1 MYQQIFEEAQQII
14 AEREKQIDQLE
25 AERKKAQTKADE
37 AANRKAAAEEK
48 ADGKAYA
55 AASADLREQQDIIQM
70 YNKKITNLN
79 SQPLINETEYEL
91 YKRKLFRY
99 LDKINQESK
108 AKLLA
113 VIEPMAKER
122 DRLQNE
128 YNKVN
133 ALVHK
138 LQRDMA
144 KQGDIK
150 IINRPDGRTE
160 KRLVGDDAYLRMD
173 LVYFYNQVLSNKS
186 VLEAKGK

>member
-25 AERKKAQTKADE
+25 AERNKAQTKADE
-37 AANRKAAAEEK
+37 AANRKDAAEEK
-48 ADGKAYA
+48 ANGKAYA
-55 AASADLREQQDIIQM
+55 AASAELREQQDIIQM
-70 YNKKITNLN
+70 YNKKITTLKV
-79 SQPLINETEYEL
+79 QPLISETEYEL
-91 YKRKLFRY
+91 YKRKLFQY
-99 LDKINQESK
+99 LDEINQESK

-128 YNKVN
+128 YQKVN

-144 KQGDIK
+144 KQGDTK
-150 IINRPDGRTE
+150 IINHPDGRTE
-160 KRLVGDDAYLRMD
+160 RRLISDDKYLRMD
-173 LVYFYNQVLSNKS
+173 LDYFYNLVLSNQS

>member
-25 AERKKAQTKADE
+25 AERNKAQTKADE
-37 AANRKAAAEEK
+37 AARDKAEAEEK
-48 ADGKAYA
+48 TDGKGFA
-55 AASADLREQQDIIQM
+55 AANAKLKEAQDIVSM
-70 YNKKITNLN
+70 YNKKLSTLR
-79 SQPLINETEYEL
+79 SQPLIDDIQYEQ

-99 LDKINQESK
+99 LDEINQESK
-108 AKLLA
+108 GQLA
-113 VIEPMAKER
+113 AVLAPMEQER

-144 KQGDIK
+144 KQGDTK
-150 IINRPDGRTE
+150 IINHPDGRTE
-160 KRLVGDDAYLRMD
+160 RRHIGDDKYHKID
-173 LVYFYNQVLSNKS
+173 LIWNYNQMLANKNT
-186 VLEAKGK
+186 LDEKRK

>member
-25 AERKKAQTKADE
+25 AERNKAQNKADE

-70 YNKKITNLN
+70 YNKKITTLH

-99 LDKINQESK
+99 LDEINQESK

-138 LQRDMA
+138 LQREMA
-144 KQGDIK
+144 QQGDTK
-150 IINRPDGRTE
+150 IINHPDGRTE
-160 KRLVGDDAYLRMD
+160 RRHIGDDKYHKID
-173 LVYFYNQVLSNKS
+173 LIWNYNQMLANKHS
-186 VLEAKGK
+186 LDEKRK